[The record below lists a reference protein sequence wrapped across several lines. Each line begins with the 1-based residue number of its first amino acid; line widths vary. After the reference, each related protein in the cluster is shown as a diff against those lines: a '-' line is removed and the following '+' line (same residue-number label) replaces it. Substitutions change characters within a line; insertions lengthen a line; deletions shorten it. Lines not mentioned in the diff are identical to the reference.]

1 MLVFDDEFLLGDHRN
16 CCTLWAREG
25 KLKHVCFSI
34 DTSILSNA
42 PKEPHP
48 DFAEL
53 EFCERERAQIEAAC
67 RRAFANRPSREIELQ
82 PSDFDQVDA

>member
-1 MLVFDDEFLLGDHRN
+1 MLVFDHEFLLGDHRN

-25 KLKHVCFSI
+25 KFKHVCFSI
-34 DTSILSNA
+34 DTRILPNA

-53 EFCERERAQIEAAC
+53 EFCERERSNRSGLSAC
-67 RRAFANRPSREIELQ
+67 FC
-82 PSDFDQVDA
+82 